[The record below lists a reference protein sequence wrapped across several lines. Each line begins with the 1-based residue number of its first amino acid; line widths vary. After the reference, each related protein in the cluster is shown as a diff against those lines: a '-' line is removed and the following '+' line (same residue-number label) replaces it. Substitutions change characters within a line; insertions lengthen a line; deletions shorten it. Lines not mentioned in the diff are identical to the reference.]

1 MVTTDDAQKLNEST
15 SVSGVWP
22 ASSAVIAYE
31 GLKASLSRDRKATLR
46 LVEEA
51 PLRLI
56 ASALIEAR
64 GRTATVGDIKSALT
78 RDIIKDEDW
87 NKWWNVVRFGI
98 RESRHFSYSPREPI
112 RLRTR
117 NPAEVESDSLDDLRT
132 ASRRAQTISN
142 KLRKDSVPAPSI
154 TGLGGWILWVQA
166 DEHEPLPKSMPP
178 ADFVKFLRKLPGSVT
193 QTAISRLRSGITQR
207 LLESKQRP
215 AEKSVEMWQESL
227 VSTLT
232 RWSEL
237 SEPSKTSV
245 EDTVALTTRAL
256 EKLGPDEFKDIVV
269 WLAEYTSESV
279 ENIETVSSALLSTY
293 TESQEGTERLLAAMD
308 GLLEARVRIAL
319 WRRLLRLGLAH
330 PNRVP
335 MGRWLRV
342 LNQDDKPELFIGLL
356 TDAHDQSSI
365 TEIGSLLG
373 AEWRLANAEERHQL
387 FDAVALS
394 WVLRRQSLPEARTT
408 MIEALSD
415 VDDNNEYEGSLM
427 SEWRELALT
436 SSENEVTR
444 VREDKDRHIGDLE
457 GKLKETE
464 GELNRVRG
472 QLSFLQRENRTKR
485 SNAELEISR
494 DAIIVLGISLQNIT
508 GYSEHKP
515 QEIADLEAS
524 ITLALSTLGA
534 KPVGEIGQVAPY
546 DPVLHDASN
555 PLPAIGTL
563 VTVVAPGVRYSRRG
577 DTPVNLVRIKVQVE
591 ERP

>member
-1 MVTTDDAQKLNEST
+1 METTDEIQKSNEPP
-15 SVSGVWP
+15 SVSGVRSV
-22 ASSAVIAYE
+22 SSGVIARE
-31 GLKASLSRDRKATLR
+31 GLEANLSRDREVMLR
-46 LVEEA
+46 WVEEA
-51 PLRLI
+51 PLRLV
-56 ASALIEAR
+56 ASALVEAP
-64 GRTATVGDIKSALT
+64 GRRARISDIKAALT
-78 RDIIKDEDW
+78 REVIKAEDW
-87 NKWWNVVRFGI
+87 NKWWNVVRFGL
-98 RESRHFSYSPREPI
+98 RKSRHFSYSPREPI

-117 NPAEVESDSLDDLRT
+117 NPAEIDSDSLDALRT
-132 ASRRAQTISN
+132 EARRAQNASS
-142 KLRKDSVPAPSI
+142 KLRENSVPAPSI
-154 TGLGGWILWVQA
+154 AGLGGWILWVQA
-166 DEHEPLPKSMPP
+166 DEDESMPRSVP
-178 ADFVKFLRKLPGSVT
+178 PSDFVKFLRRLPESVT
-193 QTAISRLRSGITQR
+193 KTVISRLTDGISQR

-227 VSTLT
+227 VSALT
-232 RWSEL
+232 RWSEI

-245 EDTVALTTRAL
+245 EDTVALTTRVL

-269 WLAEYTSESV
+269 WLAEYTSDGV

-373 AEWRLANAEERHQL
+373 AEWRLANVGWRHRL

-394 WVLRRQSLPEARTT
+394 WVLHRQSLPEARTT
-408 MIEALSD
+408 MNEVLD
-415 VDDNNEYEGSLM
+415 VADEEHEFDGSLM
-427 SEWRELALT
+427 SEWRELMLSA
-436 SSENEVTR
+436 SENEVR
-444 VREDKDRHIGDLE
+444 RLREDRDRHVGDLE

-494 DAIIVLGISLQNIT
+494 DAITVLGIALQRISVC
-508 GYSEHKP
+508 SEQKSR
-515 QEIADLEAS
+515 EIADLEAS
-524 ITLALSTLGA
+524 VTLALSTLGA
-534 KPVGEIGQVAPY
+534 KPVGEIGQVSPF
-546 DPVLHDASN
+546 DPRLHEAVS
-555 PLPAIGTL
+555 PLPEIGTP
-563 VTVVAPGVRYSRRG
+563 VTVIAPGVRYSRRG
-577 DTPVNLVRIKVQVE
+577 DTPVNIVRIKVQVE
-591 ERP
+591 E